1 MDFELGDGLTIP
13 IEDQERIAIEYL
25 AGNREALRS
34 LAQIPSVTHFG
45 LWLHCRREK
54 TKRNLYAF
62 TIDTSSS
69 LIWHVLDI
77 GCALSHFVSL
87 EYLYDDD

>member
-1 MDFELGDGLTIP
+1 MK
-13 IEDQERIAIEYL
+13 RCA
-25 AGNREALRS
+25 
-34 LAQIPSVTHFG
+34 LAQIPSVTHFA

-54 TKRNLYAF
+54 TQRNLYAF

-69 LIWHVLDI
+69 LMWHVLDI

-87 EYLYDDD
+87 EYEDEDED